1 MMQVFLKTFATI
13 FLAELG
19 DKTQLATMAS
29 ASTVGSHHQLVV
41 FAASAAALVLSS
53 ALAVLVG
60 ARLNRIVSPKT
71 IQIAAGCVFILF
83 GVLYLRAAFS
93 QPAAGAGAGSAESA
107 ADSASAASAQ
117 SGAARPEPPGGND

>member
-1 MMQVFLKTFATI
+1 MLNTFLKTFATI

-29 ASTVGSHHQLVV
+29 ASTAGSQRQLVV

-60 ARLNRIVSPKT
+60 SKLDRIASPKT
-71 IQIAAGCVFILF
+71 IKIAAGCVFIIF
-83 GVLYLRAAFS
+83 GVLYLKDAFS
-93 QPAAGAGAGSAESA
+93 HPAAAGAEEP
-107 ADSASAASAQ
+107 ADKD
-117 SGAARPEPPGGND
+117 AARLEQPGND